1 MEAAITESGGQ
12 NRNPRRERRRRGRR
26 SKPRRAEHKTEELL
40 GTQTRQAEAPAS
52 EPAGTTDEED
62 IGNVGNVAIVEDLV
76 AAKASR
82 TRQIADER
90 GPQSAKE
97 GRRGE
102 GGDGG
107 RRHIGERGGRF
118 ESSNDDLDNDE
129 IDGPHRDRPEAEQ
142 LAPLPPHREGPR
154 HHRGA

>member
-1 MEAAITESGGQ
+1 METAA
-12 NRNPRRERRRRGRR
+12 ERSDADDAASPG
-26 SKPRRAEHKTEELL
+26 ALEHKTEELL
-40 GTQTRQAEAPAS
+40 GWGGDPDQAVAEAPAS

-76 AAKASR
+76 AAKASE
-82 TRQIADER
+82 RQIADEAW
-90 GPQSAKE
+90 GCGKAQQE

-107 RRHIGERGGRF
+107 RRYVGEQGGRF
-118 ESSNDDLDNDE
+118 ESSNDDLD
-129 IDGPHRDRPEAEQ
+129 DGNRMALIATARKPNSRA
-142 LAPLPPHREGPR
+142 ASPHREGPR